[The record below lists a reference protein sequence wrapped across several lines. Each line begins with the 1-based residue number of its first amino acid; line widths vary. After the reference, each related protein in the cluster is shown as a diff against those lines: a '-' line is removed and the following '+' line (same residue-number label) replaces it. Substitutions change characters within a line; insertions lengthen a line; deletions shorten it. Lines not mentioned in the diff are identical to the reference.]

1 MNGAWR
7 RILDF
12 GAPDGTA
19 TVFSNFA
26 HHELTEARGLAGIE
40 RTYVSEL

>member
-7 RILDF
+7 WIPDF
-12 GAPDGTA
+12 GAPVGTA

-26 HHELTEARGLAGIE
+26 HHELTAARGPAGIE